1 MEALTL
7 EEVHSVR
14 HARLDLDDD
23 TMAVAPRVANVAAN
37 DVSAPWVPQASGRHK
52 SRACGH

>member
-14 HARLDLDDD
+14 HARLDPDLD
-23 TMAVAPRVANVAAN
+23 TMTVALRVANVAAN
-37 DVSAPWVPQASGRHK
+37 DVSALWVPQASGRHK
-52 SRACGH
+52 SRAGGH